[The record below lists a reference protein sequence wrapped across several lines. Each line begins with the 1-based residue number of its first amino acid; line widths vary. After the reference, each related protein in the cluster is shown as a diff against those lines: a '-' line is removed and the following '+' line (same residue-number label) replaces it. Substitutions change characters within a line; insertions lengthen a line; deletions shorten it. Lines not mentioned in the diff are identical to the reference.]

1 MAGRPLSYA
10 AVTILHAISEGVR
23 YGFDIMDRTELPSG
37 TVYPALSRLE
47 RDGLVRSH
55 WEDLETAHDDR
66 RPPRR
71 YYRTTAQGERALAAA
86 LERLQALKPLRGP
99 AAGRAVRSRA

>member
-1 MAGRPLSYA
+1 MPGRQLSYA
-10 AVTILHAISEGVR
+10 TVSVLHAIAAGVR

-47 RDGLVRSH
+47 RDGFVKSR
-55 WEDLETAHDDR
+55 WEDLARAHGDR

-71 YYRTTAQGERALAAA
+71 YYHITAQGERALADA
-86 LERLQALKPLRGP
+86 LARFRALKPLRSALTARP
-99 AAGRAVRSRA
+99 ARAKA

>member
-1 MAGRPLSYA
+1 MARHVSYA
-10 AVTILHAISEGVR
+10 AVSILKAVADGVR

-47 RDGLVRSH
+47 RDGLLKSQ
-55 WEDLETAHDDR
+55 WEDLEKAHGDR

-71 YYRTTAQGERALAAA
+71 YYRITAQGERALAAA

-99 AAGRAVRSRA
+99 VAARPSRSRV

>member
-1 MAGRPLSYA
+1 VPGRQLSYA
-10 AVTILHAISEGVR
+10 TVSVLHAIAAGVR

-47 RDGLVRSH
+47 RDGFVRSH
-55 WEDLETAHDDR
+55 WEDLARAHGDR

-71 YYRTTAQGERALAAA
+71 YYRITAHGERALADA
-86 LERLQALKPLRGP
+86 LARFRALKPLRSALTARP
-99 AAGRAVRSRA
+99 ARAKA

>member
-1 MAGRPLSYA
+1 MRSFSYTT
-10 AVTILHAISEGVR
+10 VSILKAIKDGVR

-47 RDGLVRSH
+47 RDGLVRSR
-55 WEDLETAHDDR
+55 WEDLRTAHDDR

-71 YYRTTAQGERALAAA
+71 YYQITAHGERALAGA
-86 LERLQALKPLRGP
+86 LERLQALKPLRMP
-99 AAGRAVRSRA
+99 AARPRRSES

>member
-1 MAGRPLSYA
+1 VARQFSYP
-10 AVTILHAISEGVR
+10 VVLVLHAIADGVS

-47 RDGLVRSH
+47 RDGYVRSQ
-55 WEDLETAHDDR
+55 WENLVKAHGDR

-71 YYRTTAQGERALAAA
+71 YYRITAQGERALTDA
-86 LERLQALKPLRGP
+86 LARYHALKAPRP
-99 AAGRAVRSRA
+99 VRAKV

>member
-1 MAGRPLSYA
+1 MRPLSYA
-10 AVTILHAISEGVR
+10 TVSILKAIADGVR

-47 RDGLVRSH
+47 RDGLVKSH
-55 WEDLETAHDDR
+55 WEALAKAHGDR

-71 YYRTTAQGERALAAA
+71 YYRITAHGERALTAA
-86 LERLQALKPLRGP
+86 LERLQALKPLRMP
-99 AAGRAVRSRA
+99 EPRPRRSEN

>member
-1 MAGRPLSYA
+1 VAERSLSYA
-10 AVTILHAISEGVR
+10 AVSVLHAVASGVR

-47 RDGLVRSH
+47 RDGFVKSQ
-55 WEDLETAHDDR
+55 WEDPQKAHGDR

-71 YYRTTAQGERALAAA
+71 YYRITAQGERALSDA
-86 LERLQALKPLRGP
+86 LDRFRALKPLRGP
-99 AAGRAVRSRA
+99 LPSRAKA

>member
-1 MAGRPLSYA
+1 MPRQLSYVVVA
-10 AVTILHAISEGVR
+10 ILKAVSDGVR

-47 RDGLVRSH
+47 RDGLLNSH
-55 WEDLETAHDDR
+55 WEDLTKAHGER

-71 YYRTTAQGERALAAA
+71 YYRITAQGTRALAAA
-86 LERLQALKPLRGP
+86 LERMHAFKPLRTSP
-99 AAGRAVRSRA
+99 DVRSARSKA

>member
-1 MAGRPLSYA
+1 MPRPLSYA
-10 AVTILHAISEGVR
+10 AVAVLHAVASGVR

-47 RDGLVRSH
+47 RDGFVKSH
-55 WEDLETAHDDR
+55 WEDLETAHGDR

-71 YYRTTAQGERALAAA
+71 YYRITAQGERALTAA
-86 LERLQALKPLRGP
+86 LDRFRALKPIRNGLP
-99 AAGRAVRSRA
+99 ERSKA